1 MDLARE
7 RALGKMKMPFLWGRL
22 LALDH
27 SLRAVRAE
35 LQGKALSMTSWLA
48 NSFWDQESHR
58 TDRSVSMICN

>member
-1 MDLARE
+1 
-7 RALGKMKMPFLWGRL
+7 MKMPFLRGWL

-58 TDRSVSMICN
+58 TDPSVSMICN